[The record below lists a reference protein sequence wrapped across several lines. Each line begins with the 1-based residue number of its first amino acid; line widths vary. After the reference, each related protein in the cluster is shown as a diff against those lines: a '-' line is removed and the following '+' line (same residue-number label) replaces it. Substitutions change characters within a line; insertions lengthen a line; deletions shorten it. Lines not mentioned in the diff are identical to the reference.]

1 MEFETA
7 PYIEL
12 DDYKAPKNI
21 KSIFLPMKD
30 NIKLRLIYWKSLT
43 TNDENNGTILLQ
55 QGHNEFI
62 EKYFETIQE
71 LLDRNFNVICF
82 DWRGQG
88 LSERMIKDINK
99 QYIEDFKIHHKDLQ
113 YIIEDIILKKFSRPL
128 IGIGHSMGGCI
139 LLSFLKENEKIFDKV
154 ILSAPML
161 GFKGEKLLLPLID
174 IANFFFAKDSFL
186 VGSKPNMGE
195 ETPFEENDLTSDQ
208 YRYTRTQK
216 LVRKNKNLR
225 LWGVTNAW
233 AKAVKAIFSEMR
245 QKDWAET
252 IDTEIL
258 FINSLGDRVVS
269 SKHVAEMAKKLKN
282 ADIINF
288 ESCEHEIFM
297 EKDKF
302 RKILWKEIDNFLVY

>member
-21 KSIFLPMKD
+21 KSIFVPMKD
-30 NIKLRLIYWKSLT
+30 NIKLRLIYWKSVT
-43 TNDENNGTILLQ
+43 TKDANNGTILLQ

-71 LLDRNFNVICF
+71 LLDKNFNVICF

-88 LSERMIKDINK
+88 LSERMIKDLNK
-99 QYIEDFKIHHKDLQ
+99 QYIEDFETHHRDLK
-113 YIIEDIILKKFSRPL
+113 YIIEDIILKDFSRPL

-139 LLSFLKENEKIFDKV
+139 LLSFLKKNDEIFDKV

-161 GFKGEKLLLPLID
+161 GFRGEKILLPLIA
-174 IANFFFAKDSFL
+174 IANFFFPKDSFL
-186 VGSKPNMGE
+186 IGSKPNMGK
-195 ETPFEENDLTSDQ
+195 ETPFEGNDLTTDRN
-208 YRYTRTQK
+208 RYLRTQE
-216 LVRKNKNLR
+216 LVRKNKKLR

-233 AKAVKAIFSEMR
+233 AKAVKKIFYEIR
-245 QKDWAET
+245 KKDWAKT
-252 IDTEIL
+252 INTKIL

-269 SKHVAEMAKKLKN
+269 PKHITEIAKKLKN
-282 ADIINF
+282 AKIIHF

-297 EKDKF
+297 EKDKY
-302 RKILWKEIDNFLVY
+302 RKKLWKEIDSFLM